1 MNRLT
6 NDQNYL
12 WQMGAYD
19 NDFNTSFEISYYTKE
34 KTFSNLLLLW
44 DLKEIMKCFIE
55 YDDMFY

>member
-19 NDFNTSFEISYYTKE
+19 NDFSTSFETSYYTKE
-34 KTFSNLLLLW
+34 KTFSNLSISKL
-44 DLKEIMKCFIE
+44 
-55 YDDMFY
+55 